1 MPRDSDARRPSAL
14 VDGSIGDLASR
25 LRRGETTPTKLA
37 EAALERLA
45 NRGRALN
52 AVVTLTEERA
62 LRQAKQAEA
71 ELAAGIDRGPLHG
84 IPWGAK
90 DLLAVRGSPTTWGAP
105 PLRDQHIDCDATVVE
120 RLDQAGAVLVA
131 KLAMVEFAGGMGY
144 DELDAQLTG
153 PGLNPWNRKHW
164 TGGSSTGSAAAVAA
178 RLLPFAI
185 GSETFGSIVNPAAFC
200 GVTGL
205 RPTYGRVSRF
215 GAMALSWTLDKL
227 GPMSLTA
234 GDSALVLQAIAGPDP
249 RDPTAARRRFAY
261 RPATARRSGF
271 RLGIPKGWD
280 NGVEPEVARRF
291 RASVKRLEDFATVEP
306 VRLPD
311 LPADAA
317 VVLIIAAECASAFED
332 IIEDGRLA
340 ELAAPSDRVKAY
352 AYAALPSQDYL
363 RAMRVR
369 RRVAQDMARLMAD
382 YDALV
387 TPTTLGAAPKITAR
401 LDRSSGSPVA
411 GATGAFANLAG
422 LPGISVPNGLS
433 RDGLPMG
440 LLFTGGAWQEARL
453 IALAEAYQQRTEWH
467 RAAPP
472 D

>member
-1 MPRDSDARRPSAL
+1 VPRDNGTGAPGAW
-14 VDGSIGDLASR
+14 VPGSIGDLASR
-25 LRRGETTPTKLA
+25 LRRGETSPTKLA
-37 EAALERLA
+37 EAAIEALSSK
-45 NRGRALN
+45 GRALN
-52 AVVTLTEERA
+52 AIVTLTEERA
-62 LRQAKQAEA
+62 LRQAAQAEA

-90 DLLAVRGSPTTWGAP
+90 DLLATRDYPTTWGAA
-105 PLRDQHIDCDATVVE
+105 PLRNQRIDHDATVVE

-144 DELDAQLTG
+144 DELNAQFTG
-153 PGLNPWNRKHW
+153 PGLNPWSRKHW

-205 RPTYGRVSRF
+205 RPTYGRISRF

-234 GDSALVLQAIAGPDP
+234 GDSALVLAAIAGPDP
-249 RDPTAARRRFAY
+249 RDPTTAQRRFAY
-261 RPATARRSGF
+261 TPANARRSGF

-280 NGVEPEVARRF
+280 DGVEPEVARNF
-291 RASVKRLEDFATVEP
+291 RASVKLLKSFATVEP

-311 LPADAA
+311 LPVDAA
-317 VVLIIAAECASAFED
+317 VVLIIAAEGASAFEN

-340 ELAAPSDRVKAY
+340 ELSAPSDRVKAY
-352 AYAALPSQDYL
+352 AYAVLPSQDYL
-363 RAMRVR
+363 RAMRLR
-369 RRVAQDMARLMAD
+369 RRVAQDMSRLMAD

-387 TPTTLGAAPKITAR
+387 TPTTLGVARKVTAR
-401 LDRSSGSPVA
+401 LDRSKGSPVA
-411 GATGAFANLAG
+411 GSIGAYANLAG
-422 LPGISVPNGLS
+422 LPGISLPNGFGAN
-433 RDGLPMG
+433 GLPSG
-440 LLFTGGAWQEARL
+440 LLLTGGAWQEARL
-453 IALAEAYQQRTEWH
+453 IALAEAYQQRTDWH
-467 RAAPP
+467 RATPP
-472 D
+472 G